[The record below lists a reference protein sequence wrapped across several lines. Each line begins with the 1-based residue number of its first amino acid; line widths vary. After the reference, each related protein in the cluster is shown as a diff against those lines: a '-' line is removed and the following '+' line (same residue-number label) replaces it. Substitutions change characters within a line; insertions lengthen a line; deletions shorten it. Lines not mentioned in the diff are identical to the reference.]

1 MSDFPP
7 RFSMIEPDAKAPTLK
22 RLRQLSRLLDN
33 IITVPGTKI
42 GFGLDPIIGLIPIG
56 GDFLGVMFSSYIIL
70 EAARLGVSRATLGK
84 MVLNVII
91 DGLVGTVPVL
101 GDLFDFAWRSNIYN
115 IKLLEDY
122 LKFPSQ
128 QKSANRW
135 FIFAV
140 LVGLLLI
147 SIVLIALPVILIRI
161 LWNALTG
168 G

>member
-1 MSDFPP
+1 MSDSPP

-33 IITVPGTKI
+33 IITIPGTKI

-101 GDLFDFAWRSNIYN
+101 GDLFDFAWKANINN

-128 QKSANRW
+128 QKSADRW
-135 FIFAV
+135 FIFTV

-147 SIVLIALPVILIRI
+147 SILLVALPLILIRI

>member
-1 MSDFPP
+1 MPDSSF

-33 IITVPGTKI
+33 VITIPGTQI
-42 GFGLDPIIGLIPIG
+42 GFGLDPILGLIPIG
-56 GDFLGVMFSSYIIL
+56 GDFLGVIFSSYIIL

-91 DGLVGTVPVL
+91 DGLVGAVPVL
-101 GDLFDFAWRSNIYN
+101 GDFFDFAWTANTYN
-115 IKLLEDY
+115 LKLLEEY

-128 QKSANRW
+128 QKRADRW

-140 LVGLLLI
+140 LAGLLLI
-147 SIVLIALPVILIRI
+147 SIILVALPIILIRM

-168 G
+168 T

>member
-1 MSDFPP
+1 MPDSSP
-7 RFSMIEPDAKAPTLK
+7 RFSMIEPDTKAPTLK

-33 IITVPGTKI
+33 VITIPGTKI

-70 EAARLGVSRATLGK
+70 EAARLGVSRATLSK

-91 DGLVGTVPVL
+91 DGLVGAVPVL
-101 GDLFDFAWRSNIYN
+101 GDLFDFAWTANSYN
-115 IKLLEDY
+115 IKLLEEY
-122 LKFPSQ
+122 LKFPSEQ
-128 QKSANRW
+128 RSADRW

-140 LVGLLLI
+140 LTVLLLI
-147 SIVLIALPVILIRI
+147 SIVLVALPVILIRI

-168 G
+168 T

>member
-1 MSDFPP
+1 MPDSPL
-7 RFSMIEPDAKAPTLK
+7 RSSMIEPDAKAPTLK

-33 IITVPGTKI
+33 VITIPGTKI
-42 GFGLDPIIGLIPIG
+42 GFGLDPILGLIPIG

-70 EAARLGVSRATLGK
+70 EASRLGVSRATLGK

-91 DGLVGTVPVL
+91 DGLVGAVPIL
-101 GDLFDFAWRSNIYN
+101 GDLFDFAWTANSYN
-115 IKLLEDY
+115 IKLLEEY

-128 QKSANRW
+128 QRSADRW

-140 LVGLLLI
+140 LAGLLLI
-147 SIVLIALPVILIRI
+147 SIVLVALPVILIRI

>member
-1 MSDFPP
+1 MPDSPF

-33 IITVPGTKI
+33 VITIPGTQI

-56 GDFLGVMFSSYIIL
+56 GDFLGIMFSSYIIL

-84 MVLNVII
+84 MVLNVIV
-91 DGLVGTVPVL
+91 DGLVGAVPVL
-101 GDLFDFAWRSNIYN
+101 GDFFDFTWRANTNN

-128 QKSANRW
+128 QKSADKW
-135 FIFAV
+135 FIFGV

-147 SIVLIALPVILIRI
+147 AIVLVALPVILVRM

>member
-1 MSDFPP
+1 MPDSPP
-7 RFSMIEPDAKAPTLK
+7 RFPMIEPDAKAPTLK

-33 IITVPGTKI
+33 VITIPGTKI
-42 GFGLDPIIGLIPIG
+42 GFGLDPILGFIPIG
-56 GDFLGVMFSSYIIL
+56 GDFLGIMFSSYIIL

-91 DGLVGTVPVL
+91 DGLVGAVPVL
-101 GDLFDFAWRSNIYN
+101 GDFFDFAWRANTNN
-115 IKLLEDY
+115 IKLLEEY
-122 LKFPSQ
+122 LKFPSE
-128 QKSANRW
+128 QKSADRW

-147 SIVLIALPVILIRI
+147 SIVLVALPVILIRI
-161 LWNALTG
+161 LWNAFTG

>member
-1 MSDFPP
+1 MSDSPP

-70 EAARLGVSRATLGK
+70 EAARLGVSRATLSK

-101 GDLFDFAWRSNIYN
+101 GDLFDFAWKANINN

>member
-1 MSDFPP
+1 MPDSSP

-33 IITVPGTKI
+33 IVTIPGTKI
-42 GFGLDPIIGLIPIG
+42 GFGLDPILGLIPIG

-84 MVLNVII
+84 MVFNVIV
-91 DGLVGTVPVL
+91 DGLVGTVPLL
-101 GDLFDFAWRSNIYN
+101 GDFFDFAWKANTNN
-115 IKLLEDY
+115 IKLLEEY
-122 LKFPSQ
+122 LKFPSE
-128 QKSANRW
+128 QKSADRL
-135 FIFAV
+135 FIVAL

-147 SIVLIALPVILIRI
+147 SIVLVALPVILIRM

>member
-1 MSDFPP
+1 MPDSPF

-33 IITVPGTKI
+33 VISIPGTQI
-42 GFGLDPIIGLIPIG
+42 GVGLDPILGLIPIG

-91 DGLVGTVPVL
+91 DGLVGAVPVL
-101 GDLFDFAWRSNIYN
+101 GDFFDFAWRANTNN

-128 QKSANRW
+128 QKSADRW
-135 FIFAV
+135 FIFGV

-147 SIVLIALPVILIRI
+147 AIVLVALPVILVRM

>member
-1 MSDFPP
+1 MPDYPF

-33 IITVPGTKI
+33 VITIPGTQI
-42 GFGLDPIIGLIPIG
+42 GFGLDPILGLIPIG
-56 GDFLGVMFSSYIIL
+56 GDFLGIMFSSYIIL

-91 DGLVGTVPVL
+91 DGLVGAVPVL
-101 GDLFDFAWRSNIYN
+101 GDFFDFTWRANTNN

-128 QKSANRW
+128 QKSADGW
-135 FIFAV
+135 FIFGI

-147 SIVLIALPVILIRI
+147 AIVLVALPVIVIRM

>member
-1 MSDFPP
+1 MSDSPP
-7 RFSMIEPDAKAPTLK
+7 RFSIIEPDTKAPTLK

-33 IITVPGTKI
+33 VITIPGTQI
-42 GFGLDPIIGLIPIG
+42 GFGLDPILGLIPIG
-56 GDFLGVMFSSYIIL
+56 GDFLGIMFSSYIIL

-91 DGLVGTVPVL
+91 DGLVGAIPVL
-101 GDLFDFAWRSNIYN
+101 GDFFDFAWRANTNN
-115 IKLLEDY
+115 IKLLEEY

-128 QKSANRW
+128 QKSADRW

-140 LVGLLLI
+140 LAGLLLI
-147 SIVLIALPVILIRI
+147 SIVLVALPVILIRI

>member
-1 MSDFPP
+1 MPDSPT

-33 IITVPGTKI
+33 VITIPGTKI
-42 GFGLDPIIGLIPIG
+42 GFGLDPILGLIPIG

-84 MVLNVII
+84 MVVNVIV

-101 GDLFDFAWRSNIYN
+101 GDFFDFAWRANTNN
-115 IKLLEDY
+115 IKLLEEY
-122 LKFPSQ
+122 LKFPSE
-128 QKSANRW
+128 QKSADRL
-135 FIFAV
+135 FIIAL

-147 SIVLIALPVILIRI
+147 SIVLVALPVILIRI
-161 LWNALTG
+161 FWNALTG

>member
-1 MSDFPP
+1 MSDSPP
-7 RFSMIEPDAKAPTLK
+7 RFSMIEPDAKVPTLK

-33 IITVPGTKI
+33 VITIPGTKI
-42 GFGLDPIIGLIPIG
+42 GFGLDPILGLIPIG
-56 GDFLGVMFSSYIIL
+56 GDFLGVMFSCYIIL

-101 GDLFDFAWRSNIYN
+101 GDFFDFAWKANTNN
-115 IKLLEDY
+115 IKLLEEY
-122 LKFPSQ
+122 LKFPSE
-128 QKSANRW
+128 QKSADRW

-147 SIVLIALPVILIRI
+147 SIVLVALPVILIRI
-161 LWNALTG
+161 LWNAFTG

>member
-1 MSDFPP
+1 MPDSPL
-7 RFSMIEPDAKAPTLK
+7 RSSMIEPDAKAPTLK

-33 IITVPGTKI
+33 VITIPGTKI
-42 GFGLDPIIGLIPIG
+42 GFGLDPILGLIPVG

-70 EAARLGVSRATLGK
+70 EASRLGVSRATLGK

-91 DGLVGTVPVL
+91 DGLVGSVPIL
-101 GDLFDFAWRSNIYN
+101 GDLFDFAWTANSYN
-115 IKLLEDY
+115 IKLLEEY

-128 QKSANRW
+128 QRSADRW

-140 LVGLLLI
+140 LAGLLLI
-147 SIVLIALPVILIRI
+147 SIVLVALPVILIRI

>member
-1 MSDFPP
+1 MPDSPLG
-7 RFSMIEPDAKAPTLK
+7 FSMIEPDTKAPTLK
-22 RLRQLSRLLDN
+22 RLRQLSRLLDSV
-33 IITVPGTKI
+33 ITLPGTKI

-56 GDFLGVMFSSYIIL
+56 GDFLGVMLSSYIIL

-91 DGLVGTVPVL
+91 DGLVGSVPVL
-101 GDLFDFAWRSNIYN
+101 GDFFDFAWTANSYN

-122 LKFPSQ
+122 LKFPSE
-128 QKSANRW
+128 QKSADRW

-140 LVGLLLI
+140 FGGLLLI
-147 SIVLIALPVILIRI
+147 AIVLIALPVILMRM

>member
-1 MSDFPP
+1 MPDSPP
-7 RFSMIEPDAKAPTLK
+7 QFSIIEPDAKASTLK
-22 RLRQLSRLLDN
+22 RLRQFSRLLDN
-33 IITVPGTKI
+33 AITIPGTQI
-42 GFGLDPIIGLIPIG
+42 GIGLDPILGLIPLG

-70 EAARLGVSRATLGK
+70 EAARLGVSKATLGK

-91 DGLVGTVPVL
+91 DSLVGAVPIL
-101 GDLFDFAWRSNIYN
+101 GDFFDFAWRANTSN
-115 IKLLEDY
+115 IKLLVDY

-128 QKSANRW
+128 QRSADKW

-147 SIVLIALPVILIRI
+147 SIVLVALPVILIRM

>member
-1 MSDFPP
+1 MSDSPP

-33 IITVPGTKI
+33 IITIPGTKI

-101 GDLFDFAWRSNIYN
+101 GDLFDFAWKANINN

-122 LKFPSQ
+122 LRFPSQ
-128 QKSANRW
+128 QKSADRW
-135 FIFAV
+135 FIFTV

-147 SIVLIALPVILIRI
+147 SILLVALPLILIRI

>member
-1 MSDFPP
+1 MPDSPF

-33 IITVPGTKI
+33 VITIPGTQI
-42 GFGLDPIIGLIPIG
+42 GFGLDPILGLIPIG
-56 GDFLGVMFSSYIIL
+56 GDFLGIMFSSYIIL

-84 MVLNVII
+84 MVLNVIV
-91 DGLVGTVPVL
+91 DGLIGAVPVL
-101 GDLFDFAWRSNIYN
+101 GDFFDFTWRANTNN

-128 QKSANRW
+128 QKSADGW
-135 FIFAV
+135 FIFGV

-147 SIVLIALPVILIRI
+147 AIVLVALPVILVRM

>member
-1 MSDFPP
+1 MPDSSP

-33 IITVPGTKI
+33 IVTIPGTKI
-42 GFGLDPIIGLIPIG
+42 GFGLDPILGLIPIG

-84 MVLNVII
+84 MVFNVIV

-101 GDLFDFAWRSNIYN
+101 GDFFDFAWRANTNN
-115 IKLLEDY
+115 IKLLEEY
-122 LKFPSQ
+122 LKFPSE
-128 QKSANRW
+128 QKSADRL
-135 FIFAV
+135 FIVALF
-140 LVGLLLI
+140 VGLLLI
-147 SIVLIALPVILIRI
+147 SIVLVALPVILIRM

>member
-1 MSDFPP
+1 MPDSPF
-7 RFSMIEPDAKAPTLK
+7 RFSMIEPEAKAPTLK

-33 IITVPGTKI
+33 VITIPGTQI
-42 GFGLDPIIGLIPIG
+42 GFGLDPILGLIPIG
-56 GDFLGVMFSSYIIL
+56 GDFLGIMFSSYIIL

-84 MVLNVII
+84 MVLNVIV
-91 DGLVGTVPVL
+91 DGLVGAVPVL
-101 GDLFDFAWRSNIYN
+101 GDFFDFTWRANTNN

-128 QKSANRW
+128 QKSADGW
-135 FIFAV
+135 FIFGV

-147 SIVLIALPVILIRI
+147 AIVLVALPVILVRM
-161 LWNALTG
+161 LWNAFTG

>member
-1 MSDFPP
+1 MSDSPP

-22 RLRQLSRLLDN
+22 RLRQLSRLLDHV
-33 IITVPGTKI
+33 ITIPGTKI

-91 DGLVGTVPVL
+91 DGLVGSVPVL
-101 GDLFDFAWRSNIYN
+101 GDFFDFAWTANTYN

-122 LKFPSQ
+122 LKFPSE
-128 QKSANRW
+128 QKSADRW
-135 FIFAV
+135 FILAV
-140 LVGLLLI
+140 LAGLLLI
-147 SIVLIALPVILIRI
+147 AIVLIALPVILIRL

>member
-1 MSDFPP
+1 MPDSSP

-33 IITVPGTKI
+33 IVTIPGTKI
-42 GFGLDPIIGLIPIG
+42 GFGLDPILGLIPIG

-84 MVLNVII
+84 MVFNVIV

-101 GDLFDFAWRSNIYN
+101 GDFFDFAWRANTNN
-115 IKLLEDY
+115 IKLLEEY
-122 LKFPSQ
+122 LKFPSE
-128 QKSANRW
+128 QKSADRL
-135 FIFAV
+135 FIIAL

-147 SIVLIALPVILIRI
+147 SIVLVALPVILIRM

>member
-1 MSDFPP
+1 MPDSPT

-33 IITVPGTKI
+33 VITIPGTKI
-42 GFGLDPIIGLIPIG
+42 GFGLDPILGLIPIG

-84 MVLNVII
+84 MVVNVIV

-101 GDLFDFAWRSNIYN
+101 GDFFDFAWRANTNN
-115 IKLLEDY
+115 IKLLEEY
-122 LKFPSQ
+122 LKFPSE
-128 QKSANRW
+128 QKSADRL
-135 FIFAV
+135 FIIAL

-147 SIVLIALPVILIRI
+147 SIILVALPVILIRI
-161 LWNALTG
+161 FWNALTG

>member
-1 MSDFPP
+1 MPDSPF

-33 IITVPGTKI
+33 VITIPGTQI

-56 GDFLGVMFSSYIIL
+56 GDFLGIMFSSYIIL

-84 MVLNVII
+84 MVLNVIV
-91 DGLVGTVPVL
+91 DGLVGAVPVL
-101 GDLFDFAWRSNIYN
+101 GDFFDFTWRANTNN

-128 QKSANRW
+128 QKSADGW
-135 FIFAV
+135 FIFGV

-147 SIVLIALPVILIRI
+147 AIVLVALPVIVIRM

>member
-1 MSDFPP
+1 MPDSPP
-7 RFSMIEPDAKAPTLK
+7 RFSIIEPDAKASTLK
-22 RLRQLSRLLDN
+22 RLRQFSRLLDN
-33 IITVPGTKI
+33 AITIPGTQI
-42 GFGLDPIIGLIPIG
+42 GFGLDPILGLIPIG

-91 DGLVGTVPVL
+91 DSLVGAVPIL
-101 GDLFDFAWRSNIYN
+101 GDFFDFAWRANTSN

-128 QKSANRW
+128 QKSADRW

-147 SIVLIALPVILIRI
+147 SIVLVALPVILIRM

>member
-1 MSDFPP
+1 MPYSHPG
-7 RFSMIEPDAKAPTLK
+7 FSMIEPDTKAPTLK

-33 IITVPGTKI
+33 VTTIPGTKI
-42 GFGLDPIIGLIPIG
+42 GIGLDPIIGLIPIG

-84 MVLNVII
+84 MVFNVIV
-91 DGLVGTVPVL
+91 DGLVGSVPVL
-101 GDLFDFAWRSNIYN
+101 GDFFDFAWTANSYN
-115 IKLLEDY
+115 IKLLEEY

-128 QKSANRW
+128 QRSADRW
-135 FIFAV
+135 FIIA
-140 LVGLLLI
+140 LLTGLLLV
-147 SIVLIALPVILIRI
+147 SIILVALPVILIRT